1 MKRFA
6 IASLSILC
14 LSLIATTSVK
24 AETRTGHLSMAATT
38 TSINT
43 ENINTAPTTSLQSE
57 TRTGHLSMVATT
69 TSSNTENTKLAP
81 AFVTTS
87 GQAGTR
93 TGHLSMV
100 TTTAIGN
107 IDSGITPFELVARAY
122 QGGYKMQG
130 IPGFGSF
137 LTESSNHTITAK
149 DIIKAAIELNQLA
162 PETQADA
169 NYISAVDVQLFSR
182 QH

>member
-14 LSLIATTSVK
+14 LSLVATTSVK
-24 AETRTGHLSMAATT
+24 AETRTGHLSMVATT

-43 ENINTAPTTSLQSE
+43 ESKNTAPVVAPTSLQSE
-57 TRTGHLSMVATT
+57 TRTGHLSMAATT
-69 TSSNTENTKLAP
+69 TS
-81 AFVTTS
+81 
-87 GQAGTR
+87 
-93 TGHLSMV
+93 
-100 TTTAIGN
+100 GN
-107 IDSGITPFELVARAY
+107 IDTRITPFELVARAY

-137 LTESSNHTITAK
+137 LTESSTHTITAK
-149 DIIKAAIELNQLA
+149 DIIKAAIELKQLA

-169 NYISAVDVQLFSR
+169 NYISAVNLQLFSR

>member
-14 LSLIATTSVK
+14 LSLVATTSVK
-24 AETRTGHLSMAATT
+24 AETRTGHLSMVET
-38 TSINT
+38 TSGKT
-43 ENINTAPTTSLQSE
+43 ENANT
-57 TRTGHLSMVATT
+57 
-69 TSSNTENTKLAP
+69 P

-87 GQAGTR
+87 GQAETR

-107 IDSGITPFELVARAY
+107 TESTGITPFELVSRAY
-122 QGGYKMQG
+122 QGAYKMQG
-130 IPGFGSF
+130 VPGFGSF
-137 LTESSNHTITAK
+137 LTESSSHTITAK
-149 DIIKAAIELNQLA
+149 DIIKAAIELKQLA

-169 NYISAVDVQLFSR
+169 NYISAVDVQLFRR

>member
-14 LSLIATTSVK
+14 LSLVATTSVK
-24 AETRTGHLSMAATT
+24 AETRTGHLSMVTT
-38 TSINT
+38 TAI
-43 ENINTAPTTSLQSE
+43 
-57 TRTGHLSMVATT
+57 G
-69 TSSNTENTKLAP
+69 NTENTKIVP
-81 AFVTTS
+81 SVTTS

-100 TTTAIGN
+100 TTNAIGN
-107 IDSGITPFELVARAY
+107 TESTGITPFELVARAY
-122 QGGYKMQG
+122 QGAYTMQG
-130 IPGFGSF
+130 VPGFGSF
-137 LTESSNHTITAK
+137 LTESSNHTINAK

>member
-14 LSLIATTSVK
+14 LSLVATTSVK
-24 AETRTGHLSMAATT
+24 AETRTGHLSM
-38 TSINT
+38 
-43 ENINTAPTTSLQSE
+43 
-57 TRTGHLSMVATT
+57 VATT
-69 TSSNTENTKLAP
+69 TIGNTENTNIAP
-81 AFVTTS
+81 TSVTTS

-93 TGHLSMV
+93 TGHLSML
-100 TTTAIGN
+100 TTNALGN
-107 IDSGITPFELVARAY
+107 TESSGITPFELVARAY
-122 QGGYKMQG
+122 QGAYQMQG
-130 IPGFGSF
+130 VPGFGSF
-137 LTESSNHTITAK
+137 LTASSTHTITAK
-149 DIIKAAIELNQLA
+149 DIIKAAIELNQLD

>member
-1 MKRFA
+1 MVE
-6 IASLSILC
+6 
-14 LSLIATTSVK
+14 TTI
-24 AETRTGHLSMAATT
+24 G
-38 TSINT
+38 NT
-43 ENINTAPTTSLQSE
+43 VNTNAPTS
-57 TRTGHLSMVATT
+57 A
-69 TSSNTENTKLAP
+69 
-81 AFVTTS
+81 TTS

-93 TGHLSMV
+93 TGHLSML
-100 TTTAIGN
+100 TTNAIGN
-107 IDSGITPFELVARAY
+107 TESTGITPFELVARAY
-122 QGGYKMQG
+122 QGAYTMQG
-130 IPGFGSF
+130 VPGFGSF

>member
-6 IASLSILC
+6 ITSLSILC
-14 LSLIATTSVK
+14 LSLVATTSVK
-24 AETRTGHLSMAATT
+24 AETRTGL
-38 TSINT
+38 I
-43 ENINTAPTTSLQSE
+43 
-57 TRTGHLSMVATT
+57 SMVATT
-69 TSSNTENTKLAP
+69 TIGNTVNTNAP
-81 AFVTTS
+81 TSATTL

-93 TGHLSMV
+93 TGHLSML
-100 TTTAIGN
+100 TTTALGN
-107 IDSGITPFELVARAY
+107 TKSTGITPFELVARAY
-122 QGGYKMQG
+122 QGAYTMQG
-130 IPGFGSF
+130 VPGFGSF
-137 LTESSNHTITAK
+137 LTESSNHTINAK

>member
-6 IASLSILC
+6 LIGLSILS

-24 AETRTGHLSMAATT
+24 AETRTGHLSMVETT
-38 TSINT
+38 TI
-43 ENINTAPTTSLQSE
+43 
-57 TRTGHLSMVATT
+57 G
-69 TSSNTENTKLAP
+69 NTENTNAP
-81 AFVTTS
+81 SVVTTS

-93 TGHLSMV
+93 TGRLSMLA
-100 TTTAIGN
+100 TTTIGN
-107 IDSGITPFELVARAY
+107 IDTGITPFELVARAY

-137 LTESSNHTITAK
+137 LTESSTHKITAK
-149 DIIKAAIELNQLA
+149 DIIKAAIELKQLA

-169 NYISAVDVQLFSR
+169 NYISAVNIQLFSR

>member
-14 LSLIATTSVK
+14 LSLVATTSVK
-24 AETRTGHLSMAATT
+24 AETRTGHLSM
-38 TSINT
+38 
-43 ENINTAPTTSLQSE
+43 
-57 TRTGHLSMVATT
+57 VTT
-69 TSSNTENTKLAP
+69 TSSNTENTSTSA
-81 AFVTTS
+81 ATTS

-100 TTTAIGN
+100 ATTTIGN
-107 IDSGITPFELVARAY
+107 TKSTGITPFELVARAY
-122 QGGYKMQG
+122 QGAYKMQG

-137 LTESSNHTITAK
+137 LTASSNHTITAK
-149 DIIKAAIELNQLA
+149 DIIKAAIELKQLA
-162 PETQADA
+162 PETQANA
-169 NYISAVDVQLFSR
+169 NYISAVESQLFSR

>member
-14 LSLIATTSVK
+14 LSLVATTSVK
-24 AETRTGHLSMAATT
+24 AETRTGHLSM
-38 TSINT
+38 
-43 ENINTAPTTSLQSE
+43 
-57 TRTGHLSMVATT
+57 VATT
-69 TSSNTENTKLAP
+69 TLGNTENTKLAP

-100 TTTAIGN
+100 TTNAIGN
-107 IDSGITPFELVARAY
+107 TESSGITPFELVSRAY
-122 QGGYKMQG
+122 QGAYKMQG

-149 DIIKAAIELNQLA
+149 DIIKAEIELNQLA

>member
-14 LSLIATTSVK
+14 LSLVATTSVK
-24 AETRTGHLSMAATT
+24 AETRTGHLSMVETT
-38 TSINT
+38 TI
-43 ENINTAPTTSLQSE
+43 
-57 TRTGHLSMVATT
+57 G
-69 TSSNTENTKLAP
+69 NTENTKIAP
-81 AFVTTS
+81 SFVTTS
-87 GQAGTR
+87 GRAGTR
-93 TGHLSMV
+93 TGHLSMLA
-100 TTTAIGN
+100 TTTSGN
-107 IDSGITPFELVARAY
+107 IDTGITPFELVARAY

-137 LTESSNHTITAK
+137 LTESSTHTITAK

-162 PETQADA
+162 PEAQADA
-169 NYISAVDVQLFSR
+169 NYISAVERQLFSR

>member
-14 LSLIATTSVK
+14 LSLVATTSVK
-24 AETRTGHLSMAATT
+24 AGTRTGY
-38 TSINT
+38 
-43 ENINTAPTTSLQSE
+43 
-57 TRTGHLSMVATT
+57 LSMVET
-69 TSSNTENTKLAP
+69 TSGNTKNTKIAP

-93 TGHLSMV
+93 TGYLSMV
-100 TTTAIGN
+100 STTTIGN
-107 IDSGITPFELVARAY
+107 TESTGITPFELVSRAY
-122 QGGYKMQG
+122 QGAYKMQG
-130 IPGFGSF
+130 VPGFGSF

-149 DIIKAAIELNQLA
+149 DIIKAAIELKQLA

-169 NYISAVDVQLFSR
+169 NYIIAVDVQLFSR

>member
-14 LSLIATTSVK
+14 LSLVATTSVK
-24 AETRTGHLSMAATT
+24 AETRTGHLSM
-38 TSINT
+38 
-43 ENINTAPTTSLQSE
+43 
-57 TRTGHLSMVATT
+57 VATT
-69 TSSNTENTKLAP
+69 TSGNTENTKLSP

-100 TTTAIGN
+100 PTTAIGN
-107 IDSGITPFELVARAY
+107 TQSSGITPFELVARAY
-122 QGGYKMQG
+122 QGAYTMQG
-130 IPGFGSF
+130 VPGFGSF

-149 DIIKAAIELNQLA
+149 DIIKAAIELKQLA
-162 PETQADA
+162 PDTQADA
-169 NYISAVDVQLFSR
+169 TYISAVDVQLFSR

>member
-14 LSLIATTSVK
+14 LSLVATTSVK
-24 AETRTGHLSMAATT
+24 AETRTGHLSM
-38 TSINT
+38 
-43 ENINTAPTTSLQSE
+43 
-57 TRTGHLSMVATT
+57 VATT
-69 TSSNTENTKLAP
+69 TLGNP
-81 AFVTTS
+81 DFVTIS

-100 TTTAIGN
+100 TTNAIGN
-107 IDSGITPFELVARAY
+107 TESTGITPFELVSRAY
-122 QGGYKMQG
+122 QGAYKMQG

-137 LTESSNHTITAK
+137 LTESSNHTINAK
-149 DIIKAAIELNQLA
+149 DIIKAAIDLNQLA